1 MTREE
6 LIEKVKLLPYSPG
19 VYMMK
24 DEKENIL
31 YVGKSKSL
39 RNRVGSYFQDP
50 ERLNIKTQKLVSHIR
65 DFTCVYTDTETEAL
79 ILENELI
86 KRHKP
91 KYNILL
97 KDSKSYPYVKITNAR
112 FPNIVLSRT
121 RKDDKCRYF
130 GPYTSA
136 KAVKDVI
143 ETVHRTF
150 KTASCGKKF
159 EEGKSVCRP
168 CLNYHIG
175 KCVAPCTGKIT
186 AEEYAATFSEI
197 GDFLKGDYRKVTEQ
211 LKTRME
217 EASENLMFEAAAQ
230 YRDRLTALKRL
241 EENQKILSDMH
252 TDRDVFGLYESE
264 TLCVIAVLFI
274 RTGRL
279 IDKELIF
286 FSPDELTDEGAL
298 SDLVLRYYS
307 AREYIPKS
315 VLLAF
320 PVEERSEEDISEFLS
335 DKAGHK
341 VEVRTPRKGMAKDIA
356 ALACENARQAA
367 VQYDRDVNRSMK
379 VLTHLYQVLSLDCIP
394 MRIEAYDISN
404 HGTESMYAGM
414 IVLENGNFKKSDY
427 RCFSIKTVDGQD
439 DYGAM
444 REALTRRME
453 KLREYRES
461 GENSEESFA
470 KMPDL
475 ILLDGGKGHM
485 SAVKP
490 IIDGYGYP
498 IATFGMIK
506 DSFHKTRTLTDGEN
520 EIGIAHLQ
528 DIFTFIYKIQEEVHR
543 YTFSRMDASRREK
556 VKHSSLEDIEGI
568 GKAKAALILKHFKT
582 LAAVKRATT
591 EELMQVKGVSRA
603 VAENIVSH
611 YAQDARSANKEKNAG
626 NPNERTDEK
635 PMK

>member
-1 MTREE
+1 MTRDE

-24 DEKENIL
+24 DDKGGIL

-97 KDSKSYPYVKITNAR
+97 KDSKSYPYVKITASR
-112 FPNIVLSRT
+112 FPNIVLSRV
-121 RKDDKCRYF
+121 RKDDKGRYF
-130 GPYTSA
+130 GPYTSS
-136 KAVKDVI
+136 KAVKDII
-143 ETVHRTF
+143 ETVRRTF
-150 KTASCGKKF
+150 KIASCGKKF

-175 KCVAPCTGKIT
+175 KCIAPCTGKIT
-186 AEEYAATFSEI
+186 AEEYGAIFSEI
-197 GDFLKGDYRKVTEQ
+197 EYFLKGDYKKIIEKLQDSMVR
-211 LKTRME
+211 
-217 EASENLMFEAAAQ
+217 ASDNLMFEAAAQ
-230 YRDRLTALKRL
+230 YRDRLAALKRL
-241 EENQKILSDMH
+241 EENQKILSDLH

-274 RTGRL
+274 RAGRL
-279 IDKELIF
+279 IDKELIY

-307 AREYIPKS
+307 AREYIPRS

-320 PVEERSEEDISEFLS
+320 AAGEHGENDIASFLS
-335 DKAGHK
+335 EKSGHK
-341 VEVRTPRKGMAKDIA
+341 VEVRTPQKGAAKELT
-356 ALACENARQAA
+356 ALACENARQTV
-367 VQYDRDVNRSMK
+367 VQYARDVNRSMK
-379 VLTHLYQVLSLDCIP
+379 VLTHLYRVLALDCIP

-404 HGTESMYAGM
+404 HGTESMYCGM

-427 RCFSIKTVDGQD
+427 RCFSIKTVKGQD
-439 DYGAM
+439 DYAAM
-444 REALTRRME
+444 REAVSRRME

-461 GENSEESFA
+461 GDNPTESFA
-470 KMPDL
+470 HMPDL

-490 IIDGYGYP
+490 IVDEYGYP
-498 IATFGMIK
+498 VSVFGMVK

-520 EIGIAHLQ
+520 EIDIARLQ

-543 YTFSRMDASRREK
+543 YTFARMDASRREK
-556 VKHSSLEDIEGI
+556 VKHSSLESIDGI
-568 GKAKAALILKHFKT
+568 GKAKAARIMKHFKT
-582 LAAVKRATT
+582 VSAVKKATA
-591 EELMQVKGVSRA
+591 EELMTVSGISRSIA
-603 VAENIVSH
+603 EKIVAR
-611 YAQDARSANKEKNAG
+611 YADYAEKS
-626 NPNERTDEK
+626 ETEK
-635 PMK
+635 T

>member
-6 LIEKVKLLPYSPG
+6 IIEKIKLLPYSPG

-24 DEKENIL
+24 DENENIL

-50 ERLNIKTQKLVSHIR
+50 DRLNIKTQKLVSHIR

-97 KDSKSYPYVKITNAR
+97 KDSKSYPYVKITASR

-121 RKDDKCRYF
+121 RKDDKGRYF
-130 GPYTSA
+130 GPYTSS
-136 KAVKDVI
+136 KAVKDII

-175 KCVAPCTGKIT
+175 KCIAPCTGKIS
-186 AEEYAATFSEI
+186 AKEYAAVFSEI
-197 GDFLKGDYRKVTEQ
+197 EDFLKGDYKRIIDQ
-211 LKTRME
+211 LQNRMQA
-217 EASENLMFEAAAQ
+217 ASDNLMFEAAAQ

-241 EENQKILSDMH
+241 EENQKILSDLH

-274 RTGRL
+274 RAGRL
-279 IDKELIF
+279 IDKELIY

-298 SDLVLRYYS
+298 GDLVLRYYS
-307 AREYIPKS
+307 AREYIPRS

-320 PVEERSEEDISEFLS
+320 AIGENGEKDVAAFLS
-335 DKAGHK
+335 DKSGHK
-341 VEVRTPRKGMAKDIA
+341 VEVRTPQKGAAKELVT
-356 ALACENARQAA
+356 LACENARQTV
-367 VQYDRDVNRSMK
+367 VQYAQDVNRSMK
-379 VLTHLYQVLSLDCIP
+379 VLTHLYRVLALDCIP

-404 HGTESMYAGM
+404 HGTESMYCGM

-427 RCFSIKTVDGQD
+427 RCFSIKTVNGQD
-439 DYGAM
+439 DYAAM
-444 REALTRRME
+444 REAISRRME
-453 KLREYRES
+453 KLREYRLS
-461 GENSEESFA
+461 GDNPEESFA

-490 IIDGYGYP
+490 IVDEYGYP
-498 IATFGMIK
+498 ISMFGMVK
-506 DSFHKTRTLTDGEN
+506 DSFHKTRTLTDGEG
-520 EIGIAHLQ
+520 EIDIAHLR

-543 YTFSRMDASRREK
+543 YTFARMDASRREK
-556 VKHSSLEDIEGI
+556 VKHSSLEDIDGI
-568 GKAKAALILKHFKT
+568 GKAKAARIMKHFKT
-582 LAAVKRATT
+582 LSAVKKATADELAAVS
-591 EELMQVKGVSRA
+591 GISRPI
-603 VAENIVSH
+603 AEKIVSH
-611 YAQDARSANKEKNAG
+611 FENAAKSG
-626 NPNERTDEK
+626 HTKSD
-635 PMK
+635 